1 MADKNK
7 KVIVGM
13 SGGVDSSV
21 TALVLKQDGYDVIGI
36 TMQFLSERF
45 LTEAAGTA
53 HYEDAA
59 SVARKLGIPHETV
72 DLSRQF
78 QETIIDDF
86 CNEYL
91 NGRTPNPCVRCN
103 RLMKFSFLLK
113 KMKELG
119 AGYIATG
126 HYARVVRD
134 DESCRWYIKKAA
146 DRKKDQSYFLYMLT
160 QDILRHA
167 TFPLGE
173 FTKDEVRRIA
183 KESKLSV
190 HRKDES
196 QEICFIEGKDYRPL
210 FKGCSKPGPLVDREG
225 NILGTHTG
233 IADYTLGQRKGLGIS
248 VGKPL
253 YVVEMDTKKN
263 TIVVG
268 EKSEAYQNELVCG
281 DVNWISPPPS
291 GPLKTTAKI
300 RSLHRGAAATLYPIG
315 DGRILLRFSDLQWA
329 ITPGQSAVFY
339 DADTVLGGGT
349 IESSSRSG

>member
-1 MADKNK
+1 
-7 KVIVGM
+7 M

-21 TALVLKQDGYDVIGI
+21 TALVLKRDGHDVIGI
-36 TMQFLSERF
+36 TMKFLSGD
-45 LTEAAGTA
+45 TGTA

-113 KMKELG
+113 KSKELG

-126 HYARVVRD
+126 HYARVVRN

-160 QDILRHA
+160 QDILKHA

-183 KESKLSV
+183 KEGRLSI

-210 FKGCSKPGPLVDREG
+210 LKGCSKPGPLVDRRG
-225 NILGTHTG
+225 NVLGTHTG

-253 YVVEMDTKKN
+253 YVIEMDTKKN
-263 TIVVG
+263 TIIVG
-268 EKSEAYQNELVCG
+268 EKPEAYQNELVCG

-291 GPLKTTAKI
+291 GPLKTTTKI
-300 RSLHRGAAATLYPIG
+300 RSLLRGSVASLYPIG
-315 DGRILLRFSDLQWA
+315 DGRVMLRFNDLQWA

-339 DADTVLGGGT
+339 DAEDGQTVLGGGV
-349 IESSSRSG
+349 IASAAKRS

>member
-1 MADKNK
+1 MANKNK

-36 TMQFLSERF
+36 TMQFLSDRF

-78 QETIIDDF
+78 QDTIIDDF

-113 KMKELG
+113 RMKELG

-160 QDILRHA
+160 QDILKHA

-183 KESKLSV
+183 KESNLSV

-210 FKGCSKPGPLVDREG
+210 LKGCSKPGPLVDREG
-225 NILGTHTG
+225 NVLGTHTG

-253 YVVEMDTKKN
+253 YVVEMDKKKN

-300 RSLHRGAAATLYPIG
+300 RSLHRGAEATLYPIG
-315 DGRILLRFSDLQWA
+315 DGRVMLRFSDLQWA

-339 DADTVLGGGT
+339 DADMVLGGGT